1 MPFNSLFCS
10 QIFKHVVHERGRVHC
25 DFSLI
30 YGVIPVLVEVA
41 ENGVA
46 ILIGERKINLEFA
59 EKFCEETA
67 QLLPVEDAVAVGIK
81 LYEVLCDLLAKAIG
95 IRLKHLELL
104 FQGRP
109 RLFRYSLNYGDR
121 HVLH

>member
-1 MPFNSLFCS
+1 MPINFLICS
-10 QIFKHVVHERGRVHC
+10 QIFKHIVHEGRCVHC

-41 ENGVA
+41 ENSVTV
-46 ILIGERKINLEFA
+46 LIGERKINLKFA
-59 EKFCEETA
+59 EKFSEETA
-67 QLLPVEDAVAVGIK
+67 QLLPIEDAVAVGIK
-81 LYEVLCDLLAKAIG
+81 LCEVLCDLLVKDVG

-104 FQGRP
+104 FQGWP
-109 RLFRYSLNYGDR
+109 RLFRDGLNYGDR